1 MMPKPEPDPYAVLG
15 VARDA
20 TPDAIK
26 AAYRELVAKYH
37 PDRHQGNPLEELAA
51 AKLAEINRAYEILS
65 DPERRAAYDRG
76 EPAYPGPVA
85 SPFDNM
91 RFGRS
96 GKKRPSWLYL
106 LGLILLLPLLIRL
119 GVLVARLIAGL
130 FRVGLQGVS
139 AARGTPFALT
149 ALAILLAMA
158 LWLYLRRRRRR

>member
-1 MMPKPEPDPYAVLG
+1 MTSSPDLDPYTVLG

-20 TPDAIK
+20 TPDQIK

-65 DPERRAAYDRG
+65 DPERRTAYDGGR
-76 EPAYPGPVA
+76 PVYPRPVA

-91 RFGRS
+91 SFGGSR
-96 GKKRPSWLYL
+96 KKRPAWLYL

-119 GVLVARLIAGL
+119 GVVVARLIAGL
-130 FRVGLQGVS
+130 FRVGLQGVA

-149 ALAILLAMA
+149 ALAIVLAMA
-158 LWLYLRRRRRR
+158 IWIYLRRRRRK